1 MKTKKDLMLAFVREN
16 NFSVDELLKTAREV
30 AFEMFSPEGVKI
42 GWCVFEGGKL
52 APSPMDYGSVLG
64 VVGEVTHK
72 PLENSPFPHCYQLKT
87 GEQKTLYVYWL
98 DCLKVSWSK
107 TEKE

>member
-1 MKTKKDLMLAFVREN
+1 
-16 NFSVDELLKTAREV
+16 
-30 AFEMFSPEGVKI
+30 MFSPEDIKA
-42 GWCVFEGGKL
+42 GWYVFEGGKL

-64 VVGEVTHK
+64 VVGEVSQK